1 MTSILFVIS
10 HFLQRIQ
17 MQLCLTQKTFS
28 EFFASF
34 LKCISNLKDFEKK
47 TTLIG
52 YVFPKLATAEDVVA
66 YMSKES
72 CLKTFFN
79 SEHVKVP
86 KTLSSYCFISLAKI
100 EQPNVSPSDI

>member
-1 MTSILFVIS
+1 M
-10 HFLQRIQ
+10 QRIQ
-17 MQLCLTQKTFS
+17 MHLCLTQKTFS

-34 LKCISNLKDFEKK
+34 LKCISNLEHFEKK